1 MNPIRLTCKVI
12 VASVLIAITWW
23 AFAPTAI
30 GGWDSYFILS
40 GTSMLPRFTSGDLV
54 VVRRSSSYQIGS
66 VAAYQTPQ
74 LHSPIMHV
82 IVAAR
87 DGLYTFKGENNS
99 FIDPSHPSKS
109 EIIGKLWL
117 DMSRTGEILKSL
129 REPAVGAMLLG
140 ASGYYMLWPPR
151 RRRHQRRSR
160 RYGYGF

>member
-1 MNPIRLTCKVI
+1 MNPIRLSCKVI
-12 VASVLIAITWW
+12 AAGVLIAVTWW

-40 GTSMLPRFTSGDLV
+40 GTSMLPTFSTGDLV
-54 VVRRSSSYQIGS
+54 VVRRSSSYPIGS

-82 IVAAR
+82 IIAAN
-87 DGLYTFKGENNS
+87 DGLYTFKGANNS
-99 FIDPSHPSKS
+99 FVDPSHPSKD

-117 DMSRTGEILKSL
+117 DMGHTGGLLKSL
-129 REPAVGAMLLG
+129 REPAVGAILLG
-140 ASGYYMLWPPR
+140 ASGYYMLWPPGR
-151 RRRHQRRSR
+151 RRRARRSR